1 MGGAGSRLADCGRTP
16 ETASDR
22 GGRNGEKTGGRSGKA
37 SSAASSERRAVR
49 KGSSSSGTRADFHRK
64 YTTGE
69 VLGKGAFG
77 SAVIATR
84 KNSGK
89 RYAAKTILKS
99 KLRTKEDME
108 GVRAEIAIQ
117 RHLTGAKNVVGMRE
131 FFEDRHAFVLVM
143 DLCTGGE
150 LFDHIVKQ
158 HHYSERDGARIVR
171 MMLKAVAHCHELFVA
186 HRDIKPENFLF
197 ESDRP
202 DAELKLIDFG
212 LSSFFKRDGSPFRDT
227 VGTAYYIAPEVI
239 RGASG
244 PASDVWS
251 LGVLTYVI
259 LCGRPPFNGPN
270 DAAIYSA
277 IEKFDPEVFKKYK
290 FSKHP
295 WPEISDS
302 GKRLVM
308 RMLQKDPRKR
318 PMALE
323 LLNDPWVL
331 GDEAPAKPLGTE
343 LQTRLQG
350 FAKSTRFR
358 KMALLDVAEQLHPEE
373 IEGLRA
379 VFERFDEDGDGVI
392 TVEELQQG
400 LVEAAHGAAGIG
412 LSTAEI
418 AKVDL
423 DGSGVI
429 TYEEFIASTIK
440 LNRAT
445 QEDAL
450 LRAFDSIDLDG
461 DGEISREELRSHI
474 RSPRVFGAVRS
485 FADSEEAVDELLGS
499 ADSDGDGRIS
509 YEEFVAVVRGAES
522 LPTTPRTPRAPKVD
536 WEAPTRRALRP

>member
-1 MGGAGSRLADCGRTP
+1 MASCGRSPLLAGGGVGVRGMGGAGSRLADCGRTP

-64 YTTGE
+64 YTAGE

-202 DAELKLIDFG
+202 DAELKCVPRG
-212 LSSFFKRDGSPFRDT
+212 LS
-227 VGTAYYIAPEVI
+227 
-239 RGASG
+239 
-244 PASDVWS
+244 
-251 LGVLTYVI
+251 
-259 LCGRPPFNGPN
+259 
-270 DAAIYSA
+270 
-277 IEKFDPEVFKKYK
+277 
-290 FSKHP
+290 
-295 WPEISDS
+295 
-302 GKRLVM
+302 
-308 RMLQKDPRKR
+308 
-318 PMALE
+318 
-323 LLNDPWVL
+323 
-331 GDEAPAKPLGTE
+331 
-343 LQTRLQG
+343 
-350 FAKSTRFR
+350 
-358 KMALLDVAEQLHPEE
+358 
-373 IEGLRA
+373 
-379 VFERFDEDGDGVI
+379 
-392 TVEELQQG
+392 
-400 LVEAAHGAAGIG
+400 
-412 LSTAEI
+412 
-418 AKVDL
+418 
-423 DGSGVI
+423 
-429 TYEEFIASTIK
+429 
-440 LNRAT
+440 
-445 QEDAL
+445 
-450 LRAFDSIDLDG
+450 
-461 DGEISREELRSHI
+461 
-474 RSPRVFGAVRS
+474 
-485 FADSEEAVDELLGS
+485 
-499 ADSDGDGRIS
+499 
-509 YEEFVAVVRGAES
+509 
-522 LPTTPRTPRAPKVD
+522 TPRAP
-536 WEAPTRRALRP
+536 APHRPAASVRRFCADRCAPARAHIRLGLG

>member
-1 MGGAGSRLADCGRTP
+1 M
-16 ETASDR
+16 
-22 GGRNGEKTGGRSGKA
+22 
-37 SSAASSERRAVR
+37 
-49 KGSSSSGTRADFHRK
+49 
-64 YTTGE
+64 
-69 VLGKGAFG
+69 
-77 SAVIATR
+77 
-84 KNSGK
+84 
-89 RYAAKTILKS
+89 
-99 KLRTKEDME
+99 
-108 GVRAEIAIQ
+108 
-117 RHLTGAKNVVGMRE
+117 
-131 FFEDRHAFVLVM
+131 
-143 DLCTGGE
+143 
-150 LFDHIVKQ
+150 
-158 HHYSERDGARIVR
+158 
-171 MMLKAVAHCHELFVA
+171 
-186 HRDIKPENFLF
+186 
-197 ESDRP
+197 
-202 DAELKLIDFG
+202 
-212 LSSFFKRDGSPFRDT
+212 
-227 VGTAYYIAPEVI
+227 I

-509 YEEFVAVVRGAES
+509 YEVRGKLIISYQAS
-522 LPTTPRTPRAPKVD
+522 D
-536 WEAPTRRALRP
+536 ALRPAEMALTAGGGAPPPPATATTATFCRSSSRSCVAPRACPRPLARRARLRSTGRPPPGAPCVLREY

>member
-84 KNSGK
+84 KSSGK

-202 DAELKLIDFG
+202 DAELKCVPRG
-212 LSSFFKRDGSPFRDT
+212 LS
-227 VGTAYYIAPEVI
+227 
-239 RGASG
+239 
-244 PASDVWS
+244 
-251 LGVLTYVI
+251 
-259 LCGRPPFNGPN
+259 
-270 DAAIYSA
+270 
-277 IEKFDPEVFKKYK
+277 
-290 FSKHP
+290 
-295 WPEISDS
+295 
-302 GKRLVM
+302 
-308 RMLQKDPRKR
+308 
-318 PMALE
+318 
-323 LLNDPWVL
+323 
-331 GDEAPAKPLGTE
+331 
-343 LQTRLQG
+343 
-350 FAKSTRFR
+350 
-358 KMALLDVAEQLHPEE
+358 
-373 IEGLRA
+373 
-379 VFERFDEDGDGVI
+379 
-392 TVEELQQG
+392 
-400 LVEAAHGAAGIG
+400 
-412 LSTAEI
+412 
-418 AKVDL
+418 
-423 DGSGVI
+423 
-429 TYEEFIASTIK
+429 
-440 LNRAT
+440 
-445 QEDAL
+445 
-450 LRAFDSIDLDG
+450 
-461 DGEISREELRSHI
+461 
-474 RSPRVFGAVRS
+474 
-485 FADSEEAVDELLGS
+485 
-499 ADSDGDGRIS
+499 
-509 YEEFVAVVRGAES
+509 
-522 LPTTPRTPRAPKVD
+522 TPRAP
-536 WEAPTRRALRP
+536 APHRPAASVRRFCADRCAPARAHIRLGLG